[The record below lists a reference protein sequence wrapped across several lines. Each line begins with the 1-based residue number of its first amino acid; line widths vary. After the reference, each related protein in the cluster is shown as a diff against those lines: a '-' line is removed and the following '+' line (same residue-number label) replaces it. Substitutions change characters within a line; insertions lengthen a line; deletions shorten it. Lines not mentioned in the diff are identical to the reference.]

1 MENKPKISIVE
12 GVLML
17 ILALSADAAEA
28 LAAWAMFLPYFGQMV
43 VIAAWIY
50 GLSISGIIAFWLYFK
65 GIKLGSFAIGNIIEF
80 IPIINS
86 LPGRTGG
93 IIATIIKS
101 NLLAVSLSNPSHE
114 AIKKPALAQN

>member
-1 MENKPKISIVE
+1 
-12 GVLML
+12 ML

-93 IIATIIKS
+93 IIATIIKT

>member
-1 MENKPKISIVE
+1 MRDQPKISIVE
-12 GVLML
+12 GILML

-65 GIKLGSFAIGNIIEF
+65 GIKLGSFVVGNIIEF
-80 IPIINS
+80 IPLINS
-86 LPGRTGG
+86 LPGRSGG
-93 IIATIIKS
+93 VIATIIKT
-101 NLLAVSLSNPSHE
+101 NLLAVSLPNPSHK
-114 AIKKPALAQN
+114 AIKKPTLAQN